1 MAEFKDHF
9 STQSKG
15 YSKFRPSYPQE
26 LFSYL
31 SGLCKDHNLVWD
43 CATGTGQAA
52 RGLSPFFDCIIATD
66 GSAQQVAKAE
76 GQENITFR
84 VATAE
89 ESGLETSSVDLVTV
103 AQALHWFAHDDF
115 FQEARRVL
123 KPGGIL
129 AVWTYNL
136 LTIDQDID
144 RIVRQLY
151 WKTIGEYWPPER
163 ALVDENCGSIDFPF
177 QEIAAPD
184 FNMTASWRLD
194 DLLGYLSTW
203 SAVVRYKADKGRDPI
218 EEIRSE
224 LSAVWGE
231 GTDKRSVNWPL
242 SFRIGQF

>member
-9 STQSKG
+9 SAQSKG

-26 LFSYL
+26 LYPYL

-52 RGLSPFFDCIIATD
+52 RGLSPFFDRIIATD
-66 GSAQQVAKAE
+66 GSAQQVEKAE
-76 GQENITFR
+76 GPQNITFC
-84 VATAE
+84 VAAAE

-115 FQEARRVL
+115 FQEVKRVL

-136 LTIDQDID
+136 LSIDRDID
-144 RIVRQLY
+144 RIIRQLY
-151 WKTIGEYWPPER
+151 MKTIGEYWPPER
-163 ALVDENCGSIDFPF
+163 ALVNENYRNIDFPF
-177 QEIAAPD
+177 QEIAPPD

-218 EEIRSE
+218 EEIRTG
-224 LSAVWGE
+224 LSAAWGE
-231 GTDKRSVNWPL
+231 DTNRRSVNWPL

>member
-1 MAEFKDHF
+1 MAKFKDHF

-15 YSKFRPSYPQE
+15 YSKFRPSYPRE
-26 LFSYL
+26 LYSYL
-31 SGLCKDHNLVWD
+31 SGLCTSHDLVWD

-52 RGLSPFFDCIIATD
+52 RGLSPFFDRIIATD

-76 GQENITFR
+76 GPQNITFC

-89 ESGLETSSVDLVTV
+89 ESGLEASSVDLVTV

-115 FQEARRVL
+115 FQEAKRIL

-136 LTIDQDID
+136 LGIDQDID
-144 RIVRQLY
+144 RIVRLLY
-151 WKTIGEYWPPER
+151 TKVIGEYWPPER
-163 ALVDENCGSIDFPF
+163 ALVDENYGSIDFPF
-177 QEIAAPD
+177 QEIAVPD

-218 EEIRSE
+218 EQIRSE
-224 LSAVWGE
+224 LSAVWGDDIDE
-231 GTDKRSVNWPL
+231 HTVNWPL
-242 SFRIGQF
+242 SFHIGQF